1 MAVHCLLWNLREQVR
16 EDVEHDGGVRGRL
29 GKIDYVNQK
38 GEKSVNMQVRNVMC
52 LASVLS
58 AYRQLIAVLIGLKT

>member
-38 GEKSVNMQVRNVMC
+38 GEKSVNMQVTNVIC
-52 LASVLS
+52 LASVLL
-58 AYRQLIAVLIGLKT
+58 LIVG